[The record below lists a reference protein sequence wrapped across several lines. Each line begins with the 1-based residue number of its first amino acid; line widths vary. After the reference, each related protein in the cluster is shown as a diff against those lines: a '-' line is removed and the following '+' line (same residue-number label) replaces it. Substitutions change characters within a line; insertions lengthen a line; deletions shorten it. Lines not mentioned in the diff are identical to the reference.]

1 VTVHQQVRARDGH
14 RCTQCGMSNA
24 EHVCIW
30 RRSLDVH
37 RLDPDGDYTPDN
49 CVSLCKVCHGGKS
62 RKRGPRQP
70 RPRTESERL
79 AVSIPADMLAR
90 IDRAARASL
99 VRRCEYIRMAVL
111 NQLRADA

>member
-1 VTVHQQVRARDGH
+1 
-14 RCTQCGMSNA
+14 MSNT
-24 EHVCIW
+24 EHVRLW

-37 RLDPDGDYTPDN
+37 RLDPDGDYAPDN

-62 RKRGPRQP
+62 RNRAPRPP
-70 RPRTESERL
+70 RPRMERERF
-79 AVSIPADMLAR
+79 AISIPADLLAK

-111 NQLRADA
+111 NQLRETAH